1 MLHIK
6 KTQDGCHIFAITE
19 DDDAFISALIAAY
32 EVFKKTY
39 YYPNYV
45 RVTPED
51 INNDVDQVI
60 AYYTEYSIYEL
71 SRSQFRD
78 DAFLPQQAEYIY
90 GYIHSSRHSFLYYAF

>member
-51 INNDVDQVI
+51 INNDVD
-60 AYYTEYSIYEL
+60 
-71 SRSQFRD
+71 
-78 DAFLPQQAEYIY
+78 
-90 GYIHSSRHSFLYYAF
+90 